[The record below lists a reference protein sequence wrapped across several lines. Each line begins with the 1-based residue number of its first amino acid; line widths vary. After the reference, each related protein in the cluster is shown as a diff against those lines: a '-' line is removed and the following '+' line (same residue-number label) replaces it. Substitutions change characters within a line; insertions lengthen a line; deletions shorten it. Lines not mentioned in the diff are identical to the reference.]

1 MAKRQSLKEL
11 QERLAQRLSVAKT
24 QAVTAAWL
32 AVESHGNRYL
42 LPLVQSGEIF
52 PWAAVQRVP
61 YTKPWF
67 VGVANLRGGL
77 HGVIDLAALVQS
89 GSSISPLAL
98 DVTQSDRITSESRL
112 VSLHTALGVNAVIW
126 IDRLLG
132 LRSAAAFS
140 GFGARPD
147 GAPSYFNRSLVDTH
161 GLTWQ
166 ELDLQVLVGEP
177 EFLAIA
183 A

>member
-11 QERLAQRLSVAKT
+11 QERLAQRLTAAKT
-24 QAVTAAWL
+24 EAVTATWL
-32 AVESHGNRYL
+32 AVEASGQRYL

-52 PWAAVQRVP
+52 PWSPLQRVP
-61 YTKPWF
+61 YTKPWYA
-67 VGVANLRGGL
+67 GVASLRGGL
-77 HGVIDLAALVQS
+77 HGAIDLARLVDEAVSRPDASPALPASERV
-89 GSSISPLAL
+89 SSEA
-98 DVTQSDRITSESRL
+98 RL

-132 LRSAAAFS
+132 LRNPAMFSAVGS
-140 GFGARPD
+140 NPE
-147 GAPSYFNRSLVDTH
+147 GAPAYFIRSLVDLQ
-161 GLTWQ
+161 GQSWQ
-166 ELDLQVLVGEP
+166 ELDLQMLVAEP

>member
-11 QERLAQRLSVAKT
+11 QERLAQRLAVAKT
-24 QAVTAAWL
+24 QAVSATWL
-32 AVESHGNRYL
+32 AVEAGGQRYL

-52 PWAAVQRVP
+52 PWAPVQKVP
-61 YTKPWF
+61 YTKGWY

-77 HGVIDLAALVQS
+77 HGVVDLASLVAGQ
-89 GSSISPLAL
+89 PVAAT
-98 DVTQSDRITSESRL
+98 VQDRVGSESRL
-112 VSLHTALGVNAVIW
+112 VSLHSALSINAVLW

-132 LRSAAAFS
+132 LRNPAMFSAVAD
-140 GFGARPD
+140 RPAS
-147 GAPSYFNRSLVDTH
+147 APGYVTRLLVDLQ
-161 GLTWQ
+161 GQAWQ
-166 ELDLQVLVGEP
+166 ELDLQALVSEP

>member
-11 QERLAQRLSVAKT
+11 QERLARRLTAARSE
-24 QAVTAAWL
+24 AVTMSWL
-32 AVESHGNRYL
+32 AVEAGGRRFL

-52 PWAAVQRVP
+52 PWSAVQTVP
-61 YTKPWF
+61 FTKFWY

-77 HGVIDLAALVQS
+77 NGVVDLAGLMSGQS
-89 GSSISPLAL
+89 SS
-98 DVTQSDRITSESRL
+98 SDRVTSESRL
-112 VSLHTALGVNAVIW
+112 VSLHAALGVNAVLW

-132 LRSAAAFS
+132 LRNPSSFS
-140 GFGARPD
+140 SVGDRPAD
-147 GAPSYFNRSLVDTH
+147 APVYVTRVLFDAQ
-161 GLTWQ
+161 GLAWQ
-166 ELDLQVLVGEP
+166 ELDLQQLAGEP

>member
-11 QERLAQRLSVAKT
+11 QERLAQRLTAAKT
-24 QAVTAAWL
+24 QAVSATWL
-32 AVESHGNRYL
+32 AVEAGGQRYL

-52 PWAAVQRVP
+52 PWAPVQKVP
-61 YTKPWF
+61 YTKSWY

-77 HGVIDLAALVQS
+77 HGVVDLASLAAGQRSSQSVQ
-89 GSSISPLAL
+89 
-98 DVTQSDRITSESRL
+98 DRIGSESRL
-112 VSLHTALGVNAVIW
+112 VSLHAALSVNAVLW

-132 LRSAAAFS
+132 LRNPGMFSAVADRPAAS
-140 GFGARPD
+140 PAYVTRL
-147 GAPSYFNRSLVDTH
+147 LVDLQ
-161 GLTWQ
+161 GQAWQ
-166 ELDLQVLVGEP
+166 ELDLQALVNEP